1 MRSQNS
7 FLYKIRGYPQRGH
20 QSRQH
25 PYRLQR
31 SQRFGSPRF
40 NKSMT
45 MPAKLH
51 QWKNLTKR
59 LVSLLVKRT
68 SLNESNKASAIS
80 EFLQEWEKITSDKW
94 VLETVKG
101 AKIDVNNVKKV
112 PLNDQN
118 FSERFSQTVVPLIQ
132 KEINRLLKK
141 GVITEVS
148 GMELRYLSP
157 IFLRAKKDNNHRLIL
172 NLKELN
178 KFVPHHHLKMDTLK
192 STLNMTRKMFHNI
205 NWPYWCILQCSNWKF
220 SPNFLCT
227 PISRKILEICMFT

>member
-1 MRSQNS
+1 M
-7 FLYKIRGYPQRGH
+7 
-20 QSRQH
+20 
-25 PYRLQR
+25 
-31 SQRFGSPRF
+31 
-40 NKSMT
+40 
-45 MPAKLH
+45 
-51 QWKNLTKR
+51 
-59 LVSLLVKRT
+59 
-68 SLNESNKASAIS
+68 
-80 EFLQEWEKITSDKW
+80 
-94 VLETVKG
+94 KG

-192 STLNMTRKMFHNI
+192 STLNMTRKMFYNI
-205 NWPYWCILQCSNWKF
+205 N
-220 SPNFLCT
+220 
-227 PISRKILEICMFT
+227 